1 MTSAPAKLRIHA
13 DEFLQM
19 DLGDGL
25 HELVRGEIVRMPPPQ
40 YWHGL
45 ICGFAYAL
53 LLNFGRRT
61 GHGHAGT
68 NDSTVRI
75 DDQNVRGADVCYYS
89 EARWP
94 RARVSQENPP
104 VPPDLV
110 AEVLSTSDRPGEVLA
125 KVADYLRV
133 GVAVVWV
140 IDPGKRRLTIH
151 RGDTQTPT
159 VLEESEIVEN
169 LPELP
174 GFRCQVADFFG

>member
-1 MTSAPAKLRIHA
+1 MATATAKPRISA
-13 DEFLQM
+13 DDFLEM
-19 DLGDGL
+19 DLGDGV
-25 HELVRGEIVRMPPPQ
+25 HELVRGEVVRMSPPLLG
-40 YWHGL
+40 HGL
-45 ICGFAYAL
+45 ICVNTSEIL
-53 LLNFGRRT
+53 NNFGRQS
-61 GHGHAGT
+61 GLGYAAS
-68 NDSTVRI
+68 NDSTVMI
-75 DDQNVRGADVCYYS
+75 DDETVRGADVCYYS

-94 RARVSQENPP
+94 RARALHERPP

-110 AEVLSTSDRPGEVLA
+110 AEVLSPNDRPGEVLA
-125 KVADYLRV
+125 KVADYLRA

-174 GFRCQVADFFG
+174 GFRRRVADFLD